1 MNRLHKS
8 PTLEILE
15 VQQNK
20 TLEGTRG
27 RVYSPPVSIQSPA
40 YFVLSTQGL
49 DPKDL
54 MAFIYAII
62 KNSITEFLFTFVL
75 VCH

>member
-1 MNRLHKS
+1 MHKS

-27 RVYSPPVSIQSPA
+27 RAYLPPVPIQSTAP
-40 YFVLSTQGL
+40 FMLSTQEL

-62 KNSITEFLFTFVL
+62 KNSITEFLFTYVL